1 MIERES
7 LNIHKL
13 EHVGIEKGEQRFRGM
28 LWRAAELLYDAR
40 HFSEL
45 APNWW
50 LRPPNRH
57 G

>member
-13 EHVGIEKGEQRFRGM
+13 EHVGIEKVEQRFRGM
-28 LWRAAELLYDAR
+28 LWRAAELLFDAR
-40 HFSEL
+40 HFL
-45 APNWW
+45 NLRQTGGP
-50 LRPPNRH
+50 RPPNRH